1 MDYNVVKQAEEQAE
15 IIPEHECAGGDC
27 LYTGG
32 FYMLGTVD
40 KERGRMAMSSGAH
53 GIDPRDVIAGVVET
67 IDRMIL
73 ASRDPDT
80 PEIIAVAM
88 GREAMKDAID
98 KLPMPDGVDG
108 SVEDFLTAFLEGIA
122 DGEDL

>member
-1 MDYNVVKQAEEQAE
+1 MDFNVLKQAQEQAE
-15 IIPEHECAGGDC
+15 IIPEHECSGNDC
-27 LYTGG
+27 PYTGG
-32 FYMLGTVD
+32 FYMLGTLD
-40 KERGRMAMSSGAH
+40 NERGRMAMSSGVH
-53 GIDPRDVIAGVVET
+53 GLDPRNVIAGVVET